1 MKDIFKNYWWICR
14 DFINEFFYSII
25 FGFKFVKNRIVVVK
39 VDFGEIIEC

>member
-1 MKDIFKNYWWICR
+1 M

-25 FGFKFVKNRIVVVK
+25 WYFGFKFVKNRIVVVK

>member
-1 MKDIFKNYWWICR
+1 MYFN
-14 DFINEFFYSII
+14 NEFFYRFI